1 MKLTLCILSAPPPQW
16 VVLGKNDVNNYSVF
30 AIGNTQKGGLVIPA
44 NTVLA
49 KVASSSQPIPI
60 FGGST
65 GCLMELA
72 TADGIISYDFTPSSQ
87 PETPEPED
95 GTGQQEPETPAPGE
109 NQTPTPQ
116 GGGGGCRA
124 TNPAA
129 LLPALLIPLAALLRK
144 RKEKER
150 KRE

>member
-1 MKLTLCILSAPPPQW
+1 MKITLCILSAPPPAQW

-87 PETPEPED
+87 PETP
-95 GTGQQEPETPAPGE
+95 TPGD

-124 TNPAA
+124 VSYAA
-129 LLPALLIPLAALLRK
+129 LLPALLIPPAALHRK